1 MNLYAPYQEPQSEAA
16 KWNSAINIYYL
27 NLKLYCLD
35 PCERPLPLNTSDTED
50 INSEIEVIIITLLMI
65 IQFLTDILFYGPE
78 QINSCFRCPVSRA
91 QR

>member
-1 MNLYAPYQEPQSEAA
+1 MELSHQ
-16 KWNSAINIYYL
+16 YL
-27 NLKLYCLD
+27 LFKPKALLFG
-35 PCERPLPLNTSDTED
+35 PCERLLPLNTSDTED